1 MLWVPVEL
9 AVFGLGWKHS
19 IIIWVVKL
27 CEIGDNQK
35 QNAVGAGFSGL
46 SWTAGCWEGCWVPG
60 PGSGLQDGPSGWVP
74 LQVLKGLQYLHDGK
88 KIHRDVKAG
97 NILLTTSFRP

>member
-1 MLWVPVEL
+1 MLWVSVEV
-9 AVFGLGWKHS
+9 AVFGLGWKHG

-35 QNAVGAGFSGL
+35 QNAVGAGFPVQL
-46 SWTAGCWEGCWVPG
+46 NPGCWEGCWVPG
-60 PGSGLQDGPSGWVP
+60 PGSGLINQAQVGEP

>member
-1 MLWVPVEL
+1 MEL
-9 AVFGLGWKHS
+9 AVFGLGWKLG

-46 SWTAGCWEGCWVPG
+46 SWTAGCWVPVAGFQVPVRGCKTAQVG
-60 PGSGLQDGPSGWVP
+60 EP